1 VCDRVGIIRGGRL
14 AAVETTETL
23 VDKSFRHVV
32 LTFAE
37 DVDKEPFEALS
48 GIRNLRGDG
57 KRISFTLYDDLD
69 EMVKL
74 AARHKLVN
82 MEYERPSLEEVFLT
96 YYERENGEGR

>member
-1 VCDRVGIIRGGRL
+1 VGIIRGGRL

-23 VDKSFRHVV
+23 IDKSFRHVV
-32 LTFAE
+32 LTFEE
-37 DVDKEPFEALS
+37 DVDPKPFQALS
-48 GIRNLRGDG
+48 GLKNLRSDG

-74 AARHKLVN
+74 AARHTLVN

-96 YYERENGEGR
+96 YYERENGEVR